1 PSRSARTA
9 RVSIAARKV
18 LITGT
23 KNRRTTVPL
32 ELNLVR
38 VWEEDVP
45 KGEPRVDWLLWT
57 TEPVSDF
64 DELKKVVNYYRSRWL
79 IEEYFKALKTG
90 CLFEKRQ
97 LESRGTLMVALAV
110 FLPIAWKM
118 LLSRSVAH

>member
-1 PSRSARTA
+1 LILGQYNSVVEDEWGERARQEDESARMKVSGTYDMEISTRGKRLNPSSERSHPSRSARTA

-64 DELKKVVNYYRSRWL
+64 DEL
-79 IEEYFKALKTG
+79 
-90 CLFEKRQ
+90 
-97 LESRGTLMVALAV
+97 
-110 FLPIAWKM
+110 
-118 LLSRSVAH
+118 